1 MSQKIYKN
9 DNGTII
15 ANRMDDVAN
24 VSFKEYMLKFHAM
37 SIAPVISTL
46 AFKFFKFLP
55 IDSYIRIVSR
65 QSFELAKT
73 ELEKLGKITLPEQ
86 VKQLLESDLKKKE
99 QEKIWKGV
107 SLSTNQLGAIFVYAE
122 NLGFR
127 VRVISKPFVILVPSG
142 IDCSVT

>member
-1 MSQKIYKN
+1 
-9 DNGTII
+9 
-15 ANRMDDVAN
+15 
-24 VSFKEYMLKFHAM
+24 M

-107 SLSTNQLGAIFVYAE
+107 SLSTNQLGAIFVYA
-122 NLGFR
+122 
-127 VRVISKPFVILVPSG
+127 
-142 IDCSVT
+142 

>member
-73 ELEKLGKITLPEQ
+73 ELEKLGKNNIARASQ
-86 VKQLLESDLKKKE
+86 AIVRIRFKE
-99 QEKIWKGV
+99 KRTRKDMERGV
-107 SLSTNQLGAIFVYAE
+107 FKHKSIGSYFCLCRK
-122 NLGFR
+122 FR
-127 VRVISKPFVILVPSG
+127 I
-142 IDCSVT
+142 